1 MAPRR
6 ARVGIIGLGFV
17 GSTLY
22 RRLAGGG
29 VPGLDVGFVHD
40 RQPERLA
47 TAASEHVVLSLDDL
61 DGVHVDLVVECAGP
75 DVTVAHGRSLLA
87 RWDYMPLSVTALAD
101 DRLLEDLLSAA
112 RSSRT
117 RLLVPHGAL
126 AGMDALYERREVW
139 RELTITFRKPPQH
152 IAGEQGAVHGPTVL
166 YDGPVRGIASRYP
179 RNVNAMVGCALATIG
194 LDRCRA
200 VLVADPE
207 LKELIAEVRAIGS
220 DGSVL
225 EIVKRQPGVGVS
237 GTEMPDAV
245 LRSIVLATGT
255 AEGLQFV

>member
-1 MAPRR
+1 M
-6 ARVGIIGLGFV
+6 
-17 GSTLY
+17 
-22 RRLAGGG
+22 
-29 VPGLDVGFVHD
+29 
-40 RQPERLA
+40 
-47 TAASEHVVLSLDDL
+47 
-61 DGVHVDLVVECAGP
+61 
-75 DVTVAHGRSLLA
+75 
-87 RWDYMPLSVTALAD
+87 
-101 DRLLEDLLSAA
+101 
-112 RSSRT
+112 
-117 RLLVPHGAL
+117 
-126 AGMDALYERREVW
+126 
-139 RELTITFRKPPQH
+139 
-152 IAGEQGAVHGPTVL
+152 L

-200 VLVADPE
+200 ILVADPE
-207 LKELIAEVRAIGS
+207 LTELIAEVRAVGS

>member
-22 RRLAGGG
+22 GRLVGGAI
-29 VPGLDVGFVHD
+29 PGLEVGFVHD
-40 RQPERLA
+40 RQPERV
-47 TAASEHVVLSLDDL
+47 AAAAGEHVVSSLDDL
-61 DGVHVDLVVECAGP
+61 DRVQVDLVVECAGP
-75 DVTVAHGRSLLA
+75 DVTVAHGQSLLA
-87 RWDYMPLSVTALAD
+87 RSDYMPLSVTALAD
-101 DRLLEDLLSAA
+101 DRLLGDLLAVA
-112 RSSRT
+112 RSSGT

-126 AGMDALYERREVW
+126 AGMDALYERRQVW
-139 RELTITFRKPPQH
+139 RELTITFRKPPRH
-152 IAGEQGAVHGPTVL
+152 IEGGHAVIDGPTVL

-207 LKELIAEVRAIGS
+207 LTELIAEIRAVGS

>member
-1 MAPRR
+1 MPPRR
-6 ARVGIIGLGFV
+6 ALVGIIGLGFV

-22 RRLAGGG
+22 RRLVDGA

-40 RQPERLA
+40 RRPERV
-47 TAASEHVVLSLDDL
+47 AAAKSEHVVASLDHL
-61 DGVHVDLVVECAGP
+61 EGVQVDLVVECAGP
-75 DVTVAHGRSLLA
+75 DVTVEHGKSLLA

-101 DRLLEDLLSAA
+101 DRLLEDLLAAA
-112 RSSRT
+112 RASGT

-139 RELTITFRKPPQH
+139 SEVTITFRKPPQH
-152 IAGEQGAVHGPTVL
+152 IEGARGVTGERTVL
-166 YDGPVRGIASRYP
+166 YDGPVRGVASRYP
-179 RNVNAMVGCALATIG
+179 RNVNAMVGCALATVG

-200 VLVADPE
+200 VLIADPD
-207 LKELIAEVRAIGS
+207 LNELIAEVRAVGR

-245 LRSIVLATGT
+245 LRSIVLATAT
-255 AEGLQFV
+255 ADGLQFA

>member
-1 MAPRR
+1 MAQRR

-17 GSTLY
+17 GGTLY
-22 RRLAGGG
+22 RRLLDGA

-40 RQPERLA
+40 RQPERIA
-47 TAASEHVVLSLDDL
+47 AAASEHVVLSLDDL
-61 DGVHVDLVVECAGP
+61 EGVQVDLVVECAGP
-75 DVTVAHGRSLLA
+75 DVTVAHGRSLLT

-101 DRLLEDLLSAA
+101 DRLLEDLLAAA
-112 RSSRT
+112 RSAGTS
-117 RLLVPHGAL
+117 LLVPHGAL
-126 AGMDALYERREVW
+126 AGMDALYERRDVW
-139 RELTITFRKPPQH
+139 SELTITFRKPPEH
-152 IAGEQGAVHGPTVL
+152 IHGGRAEIDGPTVL

-200 VLVADPE
+200 VLVADPGLTE
-207 LKELIAEVRAIGS
+207 LVAEIRAVGS

-245 LRSIVLATGT
+245 LRSVVLATGT
-255 AEGLQFV
+255 ADGLQFV

>member
-22 RRLAGGG
+22 RRLADGA
-29 VPGLDVGFVHD
+29 VPGLEVGFVHD
-40 RQPERLA
+40 RRAERVA
-47 TAASEHVVLSLDDL
+47 AAASEHVVSSLDDL
-61 DGVHVDLVVECAGP
+61 DGVPVDLVVECAGP
-75 DVTVAHGRSLLA
+75 DVTVANGRSLVA

-101 DRLLEDLLSAA
+101 DRLLEDLLAVA
-112 RSSRT
+112 RSSGT

-139 RELTITFRKPPQH
+139 REVTITFRKPPQH
-152 IAGEQGAVHGPTVL
+152 IEGGQAVIDGPTVL

-200 VLVADPE
+200 ILVADPE
-207 LKELIAEVRAIGS
+207 LTELIAEVRAVGS

>member
-17 GSTLY
+17 GSSLY
-22 RRLAGGG
+22 RRLADGR

-47 TAASEHVVLSLDDL
+47 AVASAHVLSALDDL
-61 DGVHVDLVVECAGP
+61 DGVQVDLVVECAGP
-75 DVTVAHGRSLLA
+75 DVTATHGRSLLA

-101 DRLLEDLLSAA
+101 DRLLEDLLAVA
-112 RSSRT
+112 RTTGT
-117 RLLVPHGAL
+117 RLLIPHGAL

-152 IAGEQGAVHGPTVL
+152 IEGGQAGSDGPTVL
-166 YDGPVRGIASRYP
+166 YDGPVRGIASLYP

-207 LKELIAEVRAIGS
+207 LNELIAEIRAVGS

-245 LRSIVLATGT
+245 LRSIVLAAGT

>member
-22 RRLAGGG
+22 RRLVDGA
-29 VPGLDVGFVHD
+29 VPGLEVGFVHD
-40 RQPERLA
+40 RRPERV
-47 TAASEHVVLSLDDL
+47 AAAETEHVVSSLDEL
-61 DGVHVDLVVECAGP
+61 DGVQVDLVVECAGP
-75 DVTVAHGRSLLA
+75 DVTVAHGQSLLA

-101 DRLLEDLLSAA
+101 DRLLEELLCTA
-112 RSSRT
+112 RASGT

-139 RELTITFRKPPQH
+139 REVTITFRKPPQH
-152 IAGEQGAVHGPTVL
+152 IEGAQGVIDERTVL
-166 YDGPVRGIASRYP
+166 YDGPVRGVASRYP
-179 RNVNAMVGCALATIG
+179 RNVNAMVGCALATVG

-207 LKELIAEVRAIGS
+207 LDELIAEIRAVGR

-245 LRSIVLATGT
+245 LRSIVLATAT
-255 AEGLQFV
+255 AEGLQFA